1 MSKYSSRL
9 NSYSSELEEAER
21 RFKAPGLPSKFF
33 VNMFSLTSLG
43 MFYILMMI
51 HISHSKYFVASP
63 YLYKYSLNSQDNSE
77 NNKLS
82 KTL

>member
-1 MSKYSSRL
+1 MCS
-9 NSYSSELEEAER
+9 
-21 RFKAPGLPSKFF
+21 
-33 VNMFSLTSLG
+33 VTSLG